1 MAQDGAPAGSGTD
14 ATQAHEGK
22 SYGASVG
29 RWSGYVRELFMSSN
43 GPPLG
48 SVDPDKIEQAARE
61 KLKDSPGTCLHVP
74 LVRSATVRS
83 VPSHRA
89 SRRSGCHRILVSL
102 WPESYILSDEPN
114 TVVE

>member
-14 ATQAHEGK
+14 ATQAHEAK

-29 RWSGYVRELFMSSN
+29 RWSGYVRELFMSPN

-74 LVRSATVRS
+74 LARSATARS
-83 VPSHRA
+83 VSSRRG
-89 SRRSGCHRILVSL
+89 SRRSGWHRILMPLRS
-102 WPESYILSDEPN
+102 ESYILSDGPN

>member
-1 MAQDGAPAGSGTD
+1 MAQDGAPADSGTD

-29 RWSGYVRELFMSSN
+29 RWSGYVRELFMSPN

-48 SVDPDKIEQAARE
+48 SVDPYKIEQAARE

-74 LVRSATVRS
+74 LARFATARS
-83 VPSHRA
+83 VTSHRV
-89 SRRSGCHRILVSL
+89 SLRSGCHRILVSL
-102 WPESYILSDEPN
+102 WSEGYVLSEEPHILIE
-114 TVVE
+114 

>member
-14 ATQAHEGK
+14 ATQAHERK

-29 RWSGYVRELFMSSN
+29 RWSGYVRELFMSPN

-61 KLKDSPGTCLHVP
+61 RLKDSPGTCLHVP
-74 LVRSATVRS
+74 PVRSATVQS

-102 WPESYILSDEPN
+102 WSEGYVLPDRPNILME
-114 TVVE
+114 